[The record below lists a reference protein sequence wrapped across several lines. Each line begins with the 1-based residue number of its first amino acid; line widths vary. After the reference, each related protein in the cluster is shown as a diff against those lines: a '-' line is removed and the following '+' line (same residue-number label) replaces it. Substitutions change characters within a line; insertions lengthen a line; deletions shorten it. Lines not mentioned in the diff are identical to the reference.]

1 MTLKIPPSLHEQT
14 RAEEKSVWH
23 NAEHFEWL
31 HNTVKIT
38 WKLKMVKAMK
48 YVAEGKTSW
57 EPMDFGTMTFLCEWK
72 KWAFESK
79 LNFVCYVRKLEQ
91 EVATL
96 QTEVLFKCS
105 FLSSRYTKDIR
116 VNGLRTVW
124 QVPKIIFRSEEIVY
138 CVWYMYGISNVP
150 SVQKW

>member
-1 MTLKIPPSLHEQT
+1 MTTQHREN
-14 RAEEKSVWH
+14 H
-23 NAEHFEWL
+23 
-31 HNTVKIT
+31 VKI
-38 WKLKMVKAMK
+38 VKAMK

-79 LNFVCYVRKLEQ
+79 LNFVCYVRKLEL

-124 QVPKIIFRSEEIVY
+124 QVLKILNEKKW
-138 CVWYMYGISNVP
+138 CVVFCTWNFKTSRQVTWSQMQCLWSLKDYKFNLTSSGPLLY
-150 SVQKW
+150 